1 MISNN
6 ISKIAEINYD
16 FALNN
21 DNKINSTNDV
31 FGDIYK
37 AAINMLDETNKY
49 QLDVEKVQQDFA
61 TGKNDDMLTV
71 MMAQEKAYTSLNFTM
86 QVTNKIME
94 SYKEIMRLQL

>member
-1 MISNN
+1 MISNDV
-6 ISKIAEINYD
+6 SKISDIGNSLI
-16 FALNN
+16 LNTN
-21 DNKINSTNDV
+21 NSIDSKSDV
-31 FGDIYK
+31 FSDIYN

-61 TGKNDDMLTV
+61 SGKNDDMLTV